1 MPFLMGLPNLGEAA
15 PTRPRQRLIVMFSPN
30 GTIPKNYWPD
40 QPSAD
45 FALKPILKPLEPF
58 RNQLL
63 VLKGV
68 HNRVRGD
75 GDSHMRG
82 MSCLLTGIELFPG
95 NIQGGGHTPAGWAK
109 GISIDQE
116 IKNFLQSQAATRTR
130 FGALE
135 FGVGV
140 SDRADPWT
148 RMSYAGPNQPV
159 APTDDPYRMYQKLY
173 GNLRDKAALQSVL
186 GTLQEDFKKLG
197 DRLSPADRTLLEQNA
212 KFVAELDAELAA
224 DQGKKYRAQP
234 PALESGVANQNDNLP
249 ELSRMQM
256 ELLINSFVNDFA
268 RVATLQ
274 FTKSVGGARMNWLDI
289 KDNHHSL
296 SHEPDKNGAAVDKL
310 TRINTWFAGE
320 LAYLAKRLSE
330 TPEPGGTGNML
341 DHTTIVWTNE
351 LGKGNSHTLNDI
363 PFVLLG
369 GGLGFQT
376 GRSLQFKGVPHNRL
390 LLSLAHAFGHKLE
403 TFGNPTLSKGGPLD
417 LS

>member
-1 MPFLMGLPNLGEAA
+1 MPFLMGLPSLGEAA
-15 PTRPRQRLIVMFSPN
+15 TTRPRQRLIVMFSPN
-30 GTIPKNYWPD
+30 GTIPKHYWPD
-40 QPSAD
+40 QPGAD

-58 RNQLL
+58 HDQLL

-95 NIQGGGHTPAGWAK
+95 NIQGGSHTPAGWAK

-159 APTDDPYRMYQKLY
+159 APTDDPYLMYQKLY

-197 DRLSPADRTLLEQNA
+197 DRLSPADRALLEQNA
-212 KFVAELDAELAA
+212 KFVAELDRELAV

-249 ELSRMQM
+249 
-256 ELLINSFVNDFA
+256 
-268 RVATLQ
+268 
-274 FTKSVGGARMNWLDI
+274 
-289 KDNHHSL
+289 
-296 SHEPDKNGAAVDKL
+296 
-310 TRINTWFAGE
+310 
-320 LAYLAKRLSE
+320 
-330 TPEPGGTGNML
+330 
-341 DHTTIVWTNE
+341 
-351 LGKGNSHTLNDI
+351 
-363 PFVLLG
+363 
-369 GGLGFQT
+369 
-376 GRSLQFKGVPHNRL
+376 
-390 LLSLAHAFGHKLE
+390 
-403 TFGNPTLSKGGPLD
+403 
-417 LS
+417 

>member
-1 MPFLMGLPNLGEAA
+1 MNVSTRREFLQRLGISSAAMPFLMGLPSLGEAA

-30 GTIPKNYWPD
+30 GTIPKHYWPD
-40 QPSAD
+40 QRGAD

-58 RNQLL
+58 RDQLL

-68 HNRVRGD
+68 HNSVRGD

-95 NIQGGGHTPAGWAK
+95 NIQGGSHTPAGWAK

-159 APTDDPYRMYQKLY
+159 APTDDPYLMYQKLY

-197 DRLSPADRTLLEQNA
+197 DRLSPADRALLEQNA
-212 KFVAELDAELAA
+212 KFVSELDRELAVIE
-224 DQGKKYRAQP
+224 R
-234 PALESGVANQNDNLP
+234 
-249 ELSRMQM
+249 ELSILD
-256 ELLINSFVNDFA
+256 ENGDGDDGEEHTEHYLPGDVNVQHDD
-268 RVATLQ
+268 
-274 FTKSVGGARMNWLDI
+274 GGAQIAEGAPAD
-289 KDNHHSL
+289 
-296 SHEPDKNGAAVDKL
+296 EEAATANG
-310 TRINTWFAGE
+310 
-320 LAYLAKRLSE
+320 
-330 TPEPGGTGNML
+330 
-341 DHTTIVWTNE
+341 
-351 LGKGNSHTLNDI
+351 
-363 PFVLLG
+363 
-369 GGLGFQT
+369 
-376 GRSLQFKGVPHNRL
+376 RL
-390 LLSLAHAFGHKLE
+390 LLRLL
-403 TFGNPTLSKGGPLD
+403 LL
-417 LS
+417 

>member
-1 MPFLMGLPNLGEAA
+1 MPFLMGLPSLGEAA

-30 GTIPKNYWPD
+30 GTIPKHYWPD
-40 QPSAD
+40 QRGAD

-58 RNQLL
+58 RDQLL

-68 HNRVRGD
+68 HNSVRGD

-95 NIQGGGHTPAGWAK
+95 NIQGGSHTPAGWAK

-197 DRLSPADRTLLEQNA
+197 DRLSPADRALLEQNA
-212 KFVAELDAELAA
+212 KFVTELDRELAV

-274 FTKSVGGARMNWLDI
+274 FTKSVGGAR
-289 KDNHHSL
+289 
-296 SHEPDKNGAAVDKL
+296 HEQQ
-310 TRINTWFAGE
+310 E
-320 LAYLAKRLSE
+320 
-330 TPEPGGTGNML
+330 
-341 DHTTIVWTNE
+341 H
-351 LGKGNSHTLNDI
+351 
-363 PFVLLG
+363 
-369 GGLGFQT
+369 
-376 GRSLQFKGVPHNRL
+376 
-390 LLSLAHAFGHKLE
+390 
-403 TFGNPTLSKGGPLD
+403 
-417 LS
+417 